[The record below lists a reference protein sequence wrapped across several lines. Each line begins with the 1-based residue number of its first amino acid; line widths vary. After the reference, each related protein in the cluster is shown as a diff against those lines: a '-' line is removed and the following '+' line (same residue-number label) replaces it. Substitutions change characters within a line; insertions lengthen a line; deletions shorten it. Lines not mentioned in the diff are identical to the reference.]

1 MRRSDGSCVMR
12 VQSTMRGSHP
22 EDEMTPTVDPSAC
35 HVVSLVVCRD
45 TILLILL
52 FVKYLGIFVDFFVKM
67 H

>member
-1 MRRSDGSCVMR
+1 
-12 VQSTMRGSHP
+12 MRGSHP